1 MKTQLACTFA
11 ITLLAVGCGSDT
23 SDPTQDSGGADS
35 VAGRSST
42 TAGRSST
49 GGRTSIGGQ
58 ANVGGHTNAV
68 AGSATTPGAGQ
79 ASAIGGA
86 IGAGGAVVQAGSAAI
101 SGSMAGGAASTV
113 AGSPAQGGTLVAG
126 ASSTSGVGGSV
137 TTGGATTS
145 GGAVAIAGS
154 TGVGGKAATGGASA
168 VAGAVATGGSI
179 AAAGSVATGGTC
191 ATTYYRDAD
200 GDTWGGTQT
209 SCVAATGWVTRTGD
223 CNDANADVF
232 PNQTNSFAVAY
243 TATNGIQSFDYNC
256 DGTETTAGGT
266 QVSTGACLAA
276 GSGNA
281 CTGDGYLAVDPARSG
296 TDLNQVCGS
305 MRYLVC
311 TRSQQVCISAISTDG
326 TYEAARCR

>member
-11 ITLLAVGCGSDT
+11 LTLLAVGCGSDET
-23 SDPTQDSGGADS
+23 SSNGEGGGMDSL
-35 VAGRSST
+35 AGSGTT

-49 GGRTSIGGQ
+49 GGRTGVGGQ
-58 ANVGGHTNAV
+58 ANVGGHTNAF
-68 AGSATTPGAGQ
+68 AGNAATPGAGQ
-79 ASAIGGA
+79 ASAIGGS
-86 IGAGGAVVQAGSAAI
+86 IGEGGAVVQAGSAAT
-101 SGSMAGGAASTV
+101 SGSMAGGAASTL
-113 AGSPAQGGTLVAG
+113 AGGPAQGGTSVAG
-126 ASSTSGVGGSV
+126 ATSTRGVGGSV
-137 TTGGATTS
+137 TAGGATTS

-154 TGVGGKAATGGASA
+154 TGVGGKAATGGSNA
-168 VAGAVATGGSI
+168 VAGAVTTGGSI
-179 AAAGSVATGGTC
+179 AAAGSGATGGTC

-281 CTGDGYLAVDPARSG
+281 CTGDGYLAVDPARNAA
-296 TDLNQVCGS
+296 DLNQVCGS